1 MHVRSQDCMHF
12 VRHFRMCI
20 IDDVKKLFETY
31 SYFWEIWVA
40 SPPGKPLK
48 VLHFFHQISVPKN
61 VLDNHVGP

>member
-1 MHVRSQDCMHF
+1 
-12 VRHFRMCI
+12 MCI